1 MLPVSS
7 LFSVSPTPSAR
18 VLVLYDADCGI
29 CTRAACWLARRDRD
43 RRLDL
48 EPLQA
53 AASLAPD
60 APPTAELERALHAR
74 ATDGRWHRGG
84 DAVLTALA
92 AVPRWRLL
100 AGLVRRTPLGLVVEP
115 AYRLVAA
122 NRVLASRLLG
132 AEACPLPTS
141 TAAAEPRAGPAA

>member
-1 MLPVSS
+1 MVLVSS
-7 LFSVSPTPSAR
+7 LLTGSSNPPAR
-18 VLVLYDADCGI
+18 ILVLYDADCGI
-29 CTRAACWLARRDRD
+29 CTRVACWLGRRDRD

-60 APPTAELERALHAR
+60 APPTAELERALHVR

-92 AVPRWRLL
+92 ALPRWRLL
-100 AGLVRRTPLGLVVEP
+100 ASLVRRTPLSLVVEP

-122 NRVLASRLLG
+122 NRGLASRVLG
-132 AEACPLPTS
+132 AHACPLPAS
-141 TAAAEPRAGPAA
+141 TALTGARPGPAA